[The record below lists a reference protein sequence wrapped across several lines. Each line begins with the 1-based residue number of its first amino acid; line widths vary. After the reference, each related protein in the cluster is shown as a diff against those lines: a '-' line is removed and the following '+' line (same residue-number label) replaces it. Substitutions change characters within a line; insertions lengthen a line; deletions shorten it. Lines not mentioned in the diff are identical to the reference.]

1 MSENVSLLCS
11 YFRWIGSEEK
21 YFSVSFIQPMFH
33 FRLKPSPPRYVG
45 RDTLG
50 HDVDSSAMVK
60 IPGKR
65 PFATSFRRFRKSMAS
80 RFSRPPNLLG
90 THSPCFRE

>member
-21 YFSVSFIQPMFH
+21 YFSVSFIHPMFH
-33 FRLKPSPPRYVG
+33 FMLKPNPPRYVG

-60 IPGKR
+60 IPGYR
-65 PFATSFRRFRKSMAS
+65 SNVISFSRLMKSTAS

-90 THSPCFRE
+90 IHSPALRE